1 MWLRRF
7 QFKVC
12 DDVYVISADMTPF
25 ESGFS
30 KMGAIWSQRKRIVE
44 PKRKSQIWFIAEITL

>member
-30 KMGAIWSQRKRIVE
+30 KMGAIGSHENEFVE